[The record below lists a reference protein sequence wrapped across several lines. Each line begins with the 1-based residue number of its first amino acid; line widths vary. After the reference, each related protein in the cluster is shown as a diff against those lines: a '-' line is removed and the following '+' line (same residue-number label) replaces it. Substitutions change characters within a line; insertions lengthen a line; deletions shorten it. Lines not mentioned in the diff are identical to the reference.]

1 MYPEYDDKTL
11 KIAARAHAVKD
22 WKALLD
28 INLSML
34 EAHPGN
40 EFLLWHIADTYLKL
54 GDIDNAVEFAEKIK
68 DSTAHKDDI
77 MTRAMYLV
85 QPKMDDKEAERDS

>member
-1 MYPEYDDKTL
+1 MYPEYDERTL
-11 KIAARAHAVKD
+11 KRATQAHTAKD
-22 WKALLD
+22 WKALLE

-54 GDIDNAVEFAEKIK
+54 GDTDNAVEFAEKIK
-68 DSTAHKDDI
+68 ESTAHKDDI

-85 QPKMDDKEAERDS
+85 QPKMDDKEADRDS